1 MRGRESTIEPDH
13 GSKVPPAEQS
23 DAGPPSVA
31 GKKVLVTV
39 QEQRSVT
46 TEAPTATESG
56 GLSNRTVTSRQ
67 IDYRPSNNETA
78 RRIVV
83 LVFGM
88 VEIVIGLRI
97 VLLALDARAGNL
109 LVSVVNNL
117 GAVLI
122 APFEGILRTNALSAG
137 GSVLDVAA
145 VVALV
150 GWALVELIV
159 IWGLRIFR
167 HEPAVA

>member
-1 MRGRESTIEPDH
+1 M
-13 GSKVPPAEQS
+13 
-23 DAGPPSVA
+23 
-31 GKKVLVTV
+31 TV

-46 TEAPTATESG
+46 TDAPTTTESG

-67 IDYRPSNNETA
+67 LDYRPSNNETT

-83 LVFGM
+83 LVFGLIQ
-88 VEIVIGLRI
+88 IVIGLRI
-97 VLLALDARAGNL
+97 VLLLLDARTGNL
-109 LVSVVNNL
+109 LVSIINNL
-117 GAVLI
+117 GGVLV

-150 GWALVELIV
+150 GWTIIELVALWALA
-159 IWGLRIFR
+159 IFR
-167 HEPAVA
+167 REPSLA